1 MGHKLKKEIGNF
13 FFEYDTPRMVLVRD
27 KKVGLTFR
35 LIQFGVLCYI
45 VGWVFLYEKG
55 YQNVDDIISSVSVK
69 MKGIAITNMSNMGTE
84 IWDVADYVFPPQG
97 DSSFVVMTNFIITP
111 EQQMGN
117 CNELPDVALCETD
130 DDCKA
135 ISTRQTQGENNDPFL
150 STSGVLTGNCTPI
163 NNEIKSCEVYA
174 WCPVEND
181 YVVPNPPLLLQ
192 AENFTLFIKN
202 SISFPKHKVNRQN
215 LVESVTSSYLKTCT
229 YHKDT
234 DPLCPVFRLGY
245 IVEQT
250 GQKFSDIARKGGT
263 IGIIIDWHCD
273 LDWPLKYCKPTYF
286 FHALHDENS
295 VSQGFNFRHARYYK
309 EEGIQKRTLFK
320 VFGIRFDILVNGEGG
335 KFDIIPTMTTI
346 GSGIGIFGVATVL
359 CDLMLLHV
367 LPKRNYYKEKKFKH
381 AKSEK
386 KTVSKEDEPTYAN
399 YFQNENSQSPGVTDT
414 AVPS

>member
-1 MGHKLKKEIGNF
+1 MPIKSTKHSV
-13 FFEYDTPRMVLVRD
+13 T
-27 KKVGLTFR
+27 
-35 LIQFGVLCYI
+35 YI
-45 VGWVFLYEKG
+45 FLLY
-55 YQNVDDIISSVSVK
+55 YIFTI
-69 MKGIAITNMSNMGTE
+69 
-84 IWDVADYVFPPQG
+84 
-97 DSSFVVMTNFIITP
+97 FI
-111 EQQMGN
+111 
-117 CNELPDVALCETD
+117 
-130 DDCKA
+130 
-135 ISTRQTQGENNDPFL
+135 
-150 STSGVLTGNCTPI
+150 SGVLTGNCTPI

-320 VFGIRFDILVNGEGG
+320 VFGIRFDILVNGEIGP
-335 KFDIIPTMTTI
+335 FTPCINHVPIPENDPDKYVGQQEYKSCSNMKTQRKTDKDRRNSNNSTRSRTI
-346 GSGIGIFGVATVL
+346 EMGRKSNAMVKERQFHVEQAGNGVTEPPGTQYA
-359 CDLMLLHV
+359 LHTRKPAALIHKPEMV
-367 LPKRNYYKEKKFKH
+367 
-381 AKSEK
+381 
-386 KTVSKEDEPTYAN
+386 
-399 YFQNENSQSPGVTDT
+399 SQSHLERNMR
-414 AVPS
+414 S